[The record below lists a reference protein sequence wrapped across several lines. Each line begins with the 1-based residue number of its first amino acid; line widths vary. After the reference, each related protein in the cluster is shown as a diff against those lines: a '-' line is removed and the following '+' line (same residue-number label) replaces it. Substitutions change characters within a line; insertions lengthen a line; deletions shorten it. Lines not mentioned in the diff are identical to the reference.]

1 MDILQL
7 IDRLEE
13 LFNESKAIPL
23 TRNVMVDED
32 RMLDLIDQMRVAIPD
47 EVKKAKR
54 TIQERDRIMAQAN
67 EEAARIVE
75 LAKEDATQLSAEHE
89 ISKSAQGRAAQLI
102 ERAQRESAQLRAD
115 ADEYSLK
122 VLSDLEAELVKQL
135 TVARNGLLK
144 LETERA
150 SREIR
155 SGGGEQSGSEP
166 VASAAATSRS

>member
-1 MDILQL
+1 MDILHL
-7 IDRLEE
+7 IDRLEA
-13 LFNESKAIPL
+13 LLNEGSHPPL
-23 TRNVMVDED
+23 VKKVMIDEQ
-32 RMLDLIDQMRVAIPD
+32 RAWEIIDQMRVAIPD

-89 ISKSAQGRAAQLI
+89 ISKSAQGRATQLI

-166 VASAAATSRS
+166 VASAAATTRS